1 MLRPGECVTN
11 GDCVSWAPY
20 CSEFGF
26 CQTSDKY
33 GDIATIGTAD
43 SVDSVIRFSQ
53 PVLDT
58 VTSFSMVDTFHTLD
72 AMDSMDTLDTSET
85 ADSMDTVDFD
95 TLEIAD
101 VFGPFDTQDYVETSD
116 TFDIFDSVPVITVD
130 PRGNPDVDDTVPEVI
145 LGNKRFDTG
154 PDITLAL
161 DTKNDT
167 EASITVDENDLSYDT
182 NETFDAVPIFNL
194 DINDTFD
201 TYDTDLE
208 DNTFNKFDAVP
219 VNSLDANDTLDSL
232 DKVTVISSNKTDP
245 SFTLASVDNNA
256 ANISEEALDSIREDA
271 ETLDRAD
278 NSKLLKLKTEELV
291 NSGSSQVGNNNIS
304 KSHPSFHF
312 FISEEDQ
319 Q

>member
-1 MLRPGECVTN
+1 MTN

-33 GDIATIGTAD
+33 GDIATIGNIGTAD
-43 SVDSVIRFSQ
+43 TVDSVIRFSQ

-116 TFDIFDSVPVITVD
+116 TFDIFDTYDSVPVITLD
-130 PRGNPDVDDTVPEVI
+130 PRGNLDTHVTVPEVTI
-145 LGNKRFDTG
+145 GNKSLDTA
-154 PDITLAL
+154 PDITLDL

-167 EASITVDENDLSYDT
+167 EAAITVDENDLSYDT

-194 DINDTFD
+194 DTNDTFD
-201 TYDTDLE
+201 TYDTDPQ
-208 DNTFNKFDAVP
+208 DDTFNKFDAVP

-245 SFTLASVDNNA
+245 SFTLASVNNNA

-278 NSKLLKLKTEELV
+278 KSKLSKLKTAELV
-291 NSGSSQVGNNNIS
+291 DSGSSQVGNNNS
-304 KSHPSFHF
+304 TSHPLFHF
-312 FISEEDQ
+312 FISEKDQ
-319 Q
+319 

>member
-1 MLRPGECVTN
+1 MTN

-33 GDIATIGTAD
+33 GDIATIGDIGTAD
-43 SVDSVIRFSQ
+43 TVDSVIRFSQ

-58 VTSFSMVDTFHTLD
+58 VTSFSMVDSFDTLD
-72 AMDSMDTLDTSET
+72 AMGTLDTSET

-116 TFDIFDSVPVITVD
+116 TFDIFDSVPVITLD
-130 PRGNPDVDDTVPEVI
+130 PRGNLDTHDTVPEVTI
-145 LGNKRFDTG
+145 GNKS
-154 PDITLAL
+154 L
-161 DTKNDT
+161 DTAPDNILDSDTNNDT
-167 EASITVDENDLSYDT
+167 EAAITVDENDLSYDT

-201 TYDTDLE
+201 TYDTDAE
-208 DNTFNKFDAVP
+208 DDTFNKFDAVP

-256 ANISEEALDSIREDA
+256 ANISEEVLDSIREDA

-278 NSKLLKLKTEELV
+278 NSKLSKLKTAELV
-291 NSGSSQVGNNNIS
+291 DSASSQVGNNNIS
-304 KSHPSFHF
+304 TSHPSSHF